1 MVTPIQHFSIHA
13 MGGPCHLV
21 FAALP
26 SHDAEFIAEICFQ
39 EIRRIEQKYSRYRM
53 DSVISKINQSAG
65 KHALKIDA
73 ETHNLLEFAEQL
85 FQQSDGLFDAT
96 AGILRRI
103 WHFSSKQTLPS
114 DAERTALLAKIGWDK
129 IQRSSTKLYLPIEGM
144 ELDFGGFGKEYAAD
158 RIAATLSKHG
168 VQSGYVN
175 LAGDMR
181 FLGPQPNGEPWSIGI
196 QHPRQENKLIATIP
210 IYVGALATSGDYERY
225 VEIDGQRYCHIL
237 DPRTGMP
244 VRFWRSV
251 TVLAPLTTVAGA
263 CCTICMLK
271 QDQGLA
277 FLEASEFSYLAMD
290 QLGNVSSH
298 YLETLSHPSHS
309 Q

>member
-1 MVTPIQHFSIHA
+1 MVMQIRHFSTHA

-21 FAALP
+21 FAAPLT
-26 SHDAEFIAEICFQ
+26 HDAELIAQTCFQ
-39 EIRRIEQKYSRYRM
+39 EIRRIEQKYSRYRF

-65 KHALKIDA
+65 KYALNIDV
-73 ETHNLLEFAEQL
+73 ETHNLLEFAGQV

-96 AGILRRI
+96 AGILRTI
-103 WHFSSKQTLPS
+103 WNFSSNQKLPS
-114 DAERTALLAKIGWDK
+114 EKERTALLRKIGWNK
-129 IQRSSTKLYLPIEGM
+129 IQRSSTEVYLPIEGM

-158 RIAATLSKHG
+158 RVAATLTQHG

-181 FLGPQPNGEPWSIGI
+181 FLGPQPDGDPWSIGI
-196 QHPRQENKLIATIP
+196 QHPRQENNLIATIP
-210 IYVGALATSGDYERY
+210 IYVGALTTSGDYERY

-251 TVLAPLTTVAGA
+251 TVLAPLATVAGA

-271 QDQGLA
+271 QEQGLD
-277 FLEASEFSYLAMD
+277 FLEASQFSYLAMD
-290 QLGNVSSH
+290 QLGNVSSLH
-298 YLETLSHPSHS
+298 LEP
-309 Q
+309 